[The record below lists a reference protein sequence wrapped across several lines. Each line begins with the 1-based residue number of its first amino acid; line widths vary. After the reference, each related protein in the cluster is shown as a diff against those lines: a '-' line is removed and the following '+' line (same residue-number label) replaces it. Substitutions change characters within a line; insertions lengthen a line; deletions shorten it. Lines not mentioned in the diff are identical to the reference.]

1 MWTPDASIIVTAEQK
16 AAQAAAALTETFR
29 LAIQSHVDQ
38 TAQARRYDS
47 AVSLA
52 SYDTPNQ
59 PNAGWRAE
67 AAAFVAWRTAVW
79 EYVNEQLEKVEA
91 GDRPVPGLDQF
102 MDELPAMVWPE

>member
-1 MWTPDASIIVTAEQK
+1 MARIDLSKLVTAEMK
-16 AAQAAAALTETFR
+16 AAQAQADMVERFR
-29 LAIQSHVDQ
+29 VAIQQHVDE

-59 PNAGWRAE
+59 PNEAWRAE
-67 AAAFVAWRTAVW
+67 AAAFVAWRTAIW
-79 EYVNEQLEKVEA
+79 EYANAEMDKVKD